1 VVKVVAAI
9 MVLAQSSREWS
20 AAAMMGRRGSRD
32 NKGQQKF
39 RVGKREWRVKA
50 EEREKVVKSRR

>member
-9 MVLAQSSREWS
+9 MVVAQSSREWS
-20 AAAMMGRRGSRD
+20 AAAMMGRGSGD
-32 NKGQQKF
+32 NKRQQKF
-39 RVGKREWRVKA
+39 KVGKRGWRVKA